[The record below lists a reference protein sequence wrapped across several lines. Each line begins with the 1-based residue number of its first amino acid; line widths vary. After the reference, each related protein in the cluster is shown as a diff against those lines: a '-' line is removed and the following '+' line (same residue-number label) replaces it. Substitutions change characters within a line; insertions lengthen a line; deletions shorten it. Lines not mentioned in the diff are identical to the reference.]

1 VFIATLFVHDL
12 SENRYPLFG
21 MMHLAML
28 AVAPLCNRSA
38 LYAKAIDAKI
48 PGDAEALNDWL
59 SGSIMSEQGAS
70 ELPSTAVLAI
80 GLMSG
85 TSQDGVDVAL
95 IDTDG
100 ERIAQLGATAC
111 RPYTNAER
119 TLLRRAMAA
128 AANLTDRTARPG
140 VVAEAER
147 LINDSHAEAV
157 ESFLVANGLQRGEV
171 AVIGFHGQTL
181 LHRPERRLTLQIGDG
196 RALAARLGIPV
207 IYDLRAADLA
217 AGGQGAPLAPV
228 FHRALVRQLRRVS
241 PVAVL
246 NVGGVAN
253 VTYIDGE
260 QLIACDT
267 GPGNALLD
275 DFLRLHTGEPLD
287 TDGRIAASG
296 TVDEGMVERL
306 LQHPFF
312 ALPPPK
318 SLDRNEFRGWAGDTL
333 DGIGVENG
341 AATLTALTA
350 AAVARIMPH
359 LPRAPAS
366 WIVAGG
372 GARNPTLMRMLS
384 ERLAPA
390 HVESAHAVGW
400 SVDSLEAQAFGFL
413 AVRSL
418 RGLPLTFPGTTGVPR
433 PLTGGVLAK
442 P

>member
-1 VFIATLFVHDL
+1 
-12 SENRYPLFG
+12 
-21 MMHLAML
+21 
-28 AVAPLCNRSA
+28 
-38 LYAKAIDAKI
+38 
-48 PGDAEALNDWL
+48 
-59 SGSIMSEQGAS
+59 MSEQMAFD
-70 ELPSTAVLAI
+70 LPSPAVGSVLAV

-95 IDTDG
+95 IDSDG

-111 RPYTNAER
+111 RPYSKAER
-119 TLLRRAMAA
+119 TLLRRATAA
-128 AANLTDRTARPG
+128 AANLSERSARPG
-140 VVAEAER
+140 VVAKAER
-147 LINDSHAEAV
+147 LINDAHAEAV

-181 LHRPERRLTLQIGDG
+181 LHRPEQRLTLQIGDG
-196 RALAARLGIPV
+196 RALAARLGIPAV
-207 IYDLRAADLA
+207 YDFRAADVA

-228 FHRALVRQLRRVS
+228 FHRALVRRLQHAS
-241 PVAVL
+241 PIAVL
-246 NVGGVAN
+246 NLGGVAN

-260 QLIACDT
+260 ELIACDT

-275 DFLRLHTGEPLD
+275 DFLRLRTGEPLD
-287 TDGRIAASG
+287 TDGRAAASG
-296 TVDEGMVERL
+296 SIDEKMIERL
-306 LQHPFF
+306 LAHPFF
-312 ALPPPK
+312 ALAPPK
-318 SLDRNEFRGWAGDTL
+318 SLDRNAFRGWVGDTL

-350 AAVARIMPH
+350 AAVARIVPH
-359 LPRAPAS
+359 LPRPPAS

-372 GARNPTLMRMLS
+372 GARNPTLLRMLT

-390 HVESAHAVGW
+390 RVESAHAVGW
-400 SVDSLEAQAFGFL
+400 SIDSLEAQAFAYL

-418 RGLPLTFPGTTGVPR
+418 RGLPITFPTTTGAPR

>member
-1 VFIATLFVHDL
+1 
-12 SENRYPLFG
+12 
-21 MMHLAML
+21 
-28 AVAPLCNRSA
+28 
-38 LYAKAIDAKI
+38 
-48 PGDAEALNDWL
+48 
-59 SGSIMSEQGAS
+59 MSEQMAFD
-70 ELPSTAVLAI
+70 LPSPAVGSVLAV

-95 IDTDG
+95 IDSDG

-111 RPYTNAER
+111 RPYSKAER
-119 TLLRRAMAA
+119 TLLRRATAA
-128 AANLTDRTARPG
+128 AANLSERSARPG
-140 VVAEAER
+140 VVAKAER
-147 LINDSHAEAV
+147 LINDAHAEAV

-181 LHRPERRLTLQIGDG
+181 LHRPEQRLTLQIGDG
-196 RALAARLGIPV
+196 RALAARLGIPAV
-207 IYDLRAADLA
+207 YDFRAADVA

-228 FHRALVRQLRRVS
+228 FHRALVRRLQHAS
-241 PVAVL
+241 PIAVL
-246 NVGGVAN
+246 NLGGVAN

-260 QLIACDT
+260 ELIACDT

-275 DFLRLHTGEPLD
+275 DFLRLRTGEPLD
-287 TDGRIAASG
+287 TDGRAAASG
-296 TVDEGMVERL
+296 SIDEKMIERL
-306 LQHPFF
+306 LAHPFF
-312 ALPPPK
+312 ALAPPK
-318 SLDRNEFRGWAGDTL
+318 SLDRNAFRGWVGDTL

-350 AAVARIMPH
+350 AAVARIVPH
-359 LPRAPAS
+359 LPRPPAS

-372 GARNPTLMRMLS
+372 GARNPTLLRMLT

-390 HVESAHAVGW
+390 RVESAHAVGW
-400 SVDSLEAQAFGFL
+400 SIDSLEAQAFAYL

-418 RGLPLTFPGTTGVPR
+418 RGLPITFPATTGAPR